1 LPEQRLNA
9 ILIKSSHPVQI
20 VEKETDMPAS
30 KTNNQKKQ
38 TAKNKTP
45 APQTKKT
52 QVVKS
57 AAEAEKPGR
66 SMAKRQKT
74 AIILFASAVLFGCIV
89 LIKGENVWTF
99 LHDAMRG
106 LFGYCAYIW
115 PFMLL
120 YLSIA
125 FAVNKPL
132 GNIATNLAGI
142 GAFTTLI
149 GGLIHIF
156 LYGKDIDKDSVWLQ
170 MKQSWIPAQGR
181 INGGSLG
188 ALVGGGC
195 AKVVGSTAASII
207 IIVVLAVL
215 FLLLTGTTLPKLF
228 RSLTKPVKKAGEIA
242 GNRKAAAAARAAAA
256 AEEPRTESKREF
268 VLPPVET
275 ARDDDLSPGEN
286 EYIPAVP
293 AEFLPAG
300 LQGAIA
306 SKDGAKEGKV
316 TASSDAAGSKTKPQS
331 TPIFQAANDHR
342 PQNGRAFDHYQ
353 LPPIDCLNAPV
364 VSGWGNTEEEQR
376 STANKLIETLRS
388 FGVSARVVGICPGP
402 AVTRYEIQPD
412 AGVRIS
418 KITNLSDDLALRL
431 AASHVRIEAPIPNKS
446 AIGIEIPNSKRVSVT
461 IREIIDTNQYRS
473 VKSKLNVA
481 LGKDITGNI
490 VCADLA
496 KMPHL
501 LIAGTTG
508 SGKSVCLNTMIIS
521 ILYNASPTEVK
532 MLMIDPKQVEFSLYN
547 GISHLEVPVVCD
559 PRKAAG
565 ALGWA
570 VSEMQKRYKMFSEC
584 NARDIESYNKIAEK
598 SPDGKKMY
606 RIVIFIDELSDLMMV
621 APNEVED
628 SIFRLAQMARAAGMH
643 LVVATQR
650 PSVDVITG
658 TIKANIPSR
667 IAFSV
672 SAQLESRIIL
682 DMSGAEK
689 LVGNGDM
696 LFNPVGMSKPLRV
709 QGCYIS
715 EREVESVVA
724 HVKAQSE
731 YSYDE
736 EIMKEI
742 ERHAAAEKKRGGA
755 GGDDTGSDGDDDML
769 PKAIQVVAQA
779 QIASTTL
786 LQRRL
791 KLGYARA
798 ARIMDSL
805 EEKGI
810 IGPFEGSKPRKVLI
824 TKQQYLEKYA
834 LSDEFA
840 DSVDDAGEDDE
851 EEDDGIGT
859 EQ

>member
-1 LPEQRLNA
+1 
-9 ILIKSSHPVQI
+9 
-20 VEKETDMPAS
+20 MPSS
-30 KTNNQKKQ
+30 KTSNQKKQ
-38 TAKNKTP
+38 PAKSN
-45 APQTKKT
+45 A
-52 QVVKS
+52 S
-57 AAEAEKPGR
+57 AASSKKMQASRPATQEEKPGR

-74 AIILFASAVLFGCIV
+74 AIILFASSALFACMVI
-89 LIKGENVWTF
+89 IEGENVWTY
-99 LHDAMRG
+99 LHNAMLG

-132 GNIATNLAGI
+132 GNIATNLTGI
-142 GAFTTLI
+142 GVFTTLI

-156 LYGKDIDKDSVWLQ
+156 LYGDGINNDSVWLQ
-170 MKQSWIPAQGR
+170 MKQSWLPAQGK
-181 INGGSLG
+181 INGGALG

-195 AKVVGSTAASII
+195 AKIVGSTAAAII
-207 IIVVLAVL
+207 IIIVLAVL
-215 FLLLTGTTLPKLF
+215 FMLLTGTTLPKLF
-228 RSLTKPVKKAGEIA
+228 LSLTKPVKKAGELA

-256 AEEPRTESKREF
+256 AEEPRTETKREF
-268 VLPPVET
+268 VLPPVEPVQDNDNPQL
-275 ARDDDLSPGEN
+275 AE

-293 AEFLPAG
+293 AEFLPVAETGPSRLKDG
-300 LQGAIA
+300 LQPVKENAQKGGGAQKQHV
-306 SKDGAKEGKV
+306 SPF
-316 TASSDAAGSKTKPQS
+316 TAMSGDDK
-331 TPIFQAANDHR
+331 
-342 PQNGRAFDHYQ
+342 PQNGRAFEHYQ

-402 AVTRYEIQPD
+402 SVTRYEIQPD

-547 GISHLEVPVVCD
+547 GIAHLEVPVVCD

-570 VSEMQKRYKMFSEC
+570 VSEMQKRYKLFSEC
-584 NARDIESYNKIAEK
+584 NARDIESYNKMIEK
-598 SPDGKKMY
+598 TPGGKKMY

-715 EREVESVVA
+715 EREVENVVSY
-724 HVKAQSE
+724 VKSQSE

-755 GGDDTGSDGDDDML
+755 GGDDQGGDDDDDML

-824 TKQQYLEKYA
+824 TKQQYREKYA
-834 LSDEFA
+834 MSDEFA
-840 DSVDDAGEDDE
+840 DSVDDIGVDDE
-851 EEDDGIGT
+851 NDDDSGS
-859 EQ
+859 QL

>member
-1 LPEQRLNA
+1 
-9 ILIKSSHPVQI
+9 
-20 VEKETDMPAS
+20 MPAS
-30 KTNNQKKQ
+30 KTNNHKNQAVKSKTSAPPVKKSQ
-38 TAKNKTP
+38 AAKN
-45 APQTKKT
+45 
-52 QVVKS
+52 
-57 AAEAEKPGR
+57 AAEKETPGR

-74 AIILFASAVLFGCIV
+74 AIILFASAVLFGCMVVIR
-89 LIKGENVWTF
+89 GENVWTY
-99 LHDAMRG
+99 LHNAVLG

-156 LYGKDIDKDSVWLQ
+156 LYGDEIGNDSVWVQ
-170 MKQSWIPAQGR
+170 MKQSWIPAKGK

-188 ALVGGGC
+188 ALVGGGS
-195 AKVVGSTAASII
+195 AKVVGATAAAII
-207 IIVVLAVL
+207 IIIVLAVL
-215 FLLLTGTTLPKLF
+215 FMLLTGTTLPKLF
-228 RSLTKPVKKAGEIA
+228 RSLTKPVKKAGELA
-242 GNRKAAAAARAAAA
+242 ESRKAAAAARAS
-256 AEEPRTESKREF
+256 AEAEMPGAEVKREF

-275 ARDDDLSPGEN
+275 SLDDDAAPQAD
-286 EYIPAVP
+286 EYIPSVP

-300 LQGAIA
+300 LTGTAPMKDAVKTGKETEPSDGSGSKAGPPSAYSSGA
-306 SKDGAKEGKV
+306 AKE
-316 TASSDAAGSKTKPQS
+316 P
-331 TPIFQAANDHR
+331 R
-342 PQNGRAFDHYQ
+342 PQNGHAFDHYQ
-353 LPPIDCLNAPV
+353 LPPIDCLSAPV

-446 AIGIEIPNSKRVSVT
+446 AIGIEIPNSKRVAVT

-521 ILYNASPTEVK
+521 LLYNASPTEVK

-547 GISHLEVPVVCD
+547 GIAHLEVPVVCD

-570 VSEMQKRYKMFSEC
+570 VSEMQKRYKLFSEC

-742 ERHAAAEKKRGGA
+742 ERHAAAEKKRGGT
-755 GGDDTGSDGDDDML
+755 GGDDAGADDDDDML

-840 DSVDDAGEDDE
+840 ASVDDAGSEDEDD
-851 EEDDGIGT
+851 DGSGSD
-859 EQ
+859 Q

>member
-1 LPEQRLNA
+1 
-9 ILIKSSHPVQI
+9 
-20 VEKETDMPAS
+20 MPAS

-38 TAKNKTP
+38 PAKSKVP
-45 APQTKKT
+45 APSAKKT
-52 QVVKS
+52 TSARS
-57 AAEAEKPGR
+57 AAEEEKPGR

-74 AIILFASAVLFGCIV
+74 AIILFASAVLFGCMVI
-89 LIKGENVWTF
+89 IPGENVWTH
-99 LHDAMRG
+99 LHNAMLG

-125 FAVNKPL
+125 FAINKPL

-149 GGLIHIF
+149 GGLIHVF
-156 LYGKDIDKDSVWLQ
+156 LYGDGINKDSVWVQ
-170 MKQSWIPAQGR
+170 MKQSWIPIQGK

-188 ALVGGGC
+188 ALVGGGA
-195 AKVVGSTAASII
+195 AKVVGSTAAAII
-207 IIVVLAVL
+207 IIIVLAVL
-215 FLLLTGTTLPKLF
+215 FMLLTGTTLPKLV
-228 RSLTKPVKKAGEIA
+228 RSLIKPVKKAGELA
-242 GNRKAAAAARAAAA
+242 ESRKAAAAARASAE
-256 AEEPRTESKREF
+256 AEEPRAESSREF
-268 VLPPVET
+268 VLPPVEP
-275 ARDDDLSPGEN
+275 AQDDDALPQGN
-286 EYIPAVP
+286 EYIPTVP

-300 LQGAIA
+300 LTAADPVKGAA
-306 SKDGAKEGKV
+306 KSGKEAAPPDGSGNKAKQ
-316 TASSDAAGSKTKPQS
+316 QS
-331 TPIFQAANDHR
+331 TLLAGAASEQR
-342 PQNGRAFDHYQ
+342 QQNGHAFDHYQ

-376 STANKLIETLRS
+376 STAAKLIETLRS

-402 AVTRYEIQPD
+402 SVTRYEIQPD

-473 VKSKLNVA
+473 VRSKLNVA

-521 ILYNASPTEVK
+521 LLYNASPTEVK
-532 MLMIDPKQVEFSLYN
+532 MLMIDPKQVEFTLYN
-547 GISHLEVPVVCD
+547 GIAHLEVPVVCD

-570 VSEMQKRYKMFSEC
+570 VSEMQKRYKLFSEC
-584 NARDIESYNKIAEK
+584 NARDIESYNKIIEK
-598 SPDGKKMY
+598 TTGAQKMY

-621 APNEVED
+621 APSEVED

-715 EREVESVVA
+715 EREVENVVT
-724 HVKAQSE
+724 HVKTQSE

-742 ERHAAAEKKRGGA
+742 EKHAAAEKKRGGSA
-755 GGDDTGSDGDDDML
+755 GDDTGADGDDDML

-840 DSVDDAGEDDE
+840 DSVDDAGGE
-851 EEDDGIGT
+851 EEVDDDNGAQG
-859 EQ
+859 